1 MTSTSNLSQNTQ
13 NLLTPFSVKSNLS
26 TTSAPKQ
33 NLNNDSNCNQIKIDS
48 RIKSNDF
55 FTKPPLF
62 RQLNETKVDSN
73 FEKTSDKQMDNK
85 LSDGLSAEEITSDS
99 SYLKERVAQEIE
111 KIETWKAITELEMKK
126 KNEQII
132 ELKETN
138 DQLRQRMTTIQS
150 ENNSLKISINA
161 EVSEREE
168 IVTKMQNT
176 REMFVRVKNYVEHIE
191 NRLNSFEEIKHLME
205 KVNERRSQQFDDL
218 TQKFLALDL
227 NHQTIV
233 SDLKQDLSLKESEVF
248 KLDEELKKLMKDFNE
263 CKSEAENSFNALDL
277 TLKSVNEQKESLLIE
292 INELKEQLNAKNDET
307 VEFSKKV
314 DQLTQQLDDLNRLH
328 ESAVDRAEQK
338 ALEFND
344 LRLNLENEIK
354 ELQNKCQLLNSEK
367 ENFEKLIN
375 ELENRIQNLNEENNQ
390 LLETKIEFNHTI
402 DDLNSK
408 LEAIEREKENI
419 ESNAENEKQKLQ
431 KSIEELETNVEILNE
446 KNLELEK
453 LKEENESLIE
463 NLESKANKTLIEK
476 ENVEKE
482 LRRDYEI
489 LKNEFEDKVNEYI
502 NKINDFENKIKDY
515 EIKIE
520 ELEKSKAENETKIN
534 ETLSNN
540 EILKCEKEN
549 LEILLEKEKSSLAIQ
564 IANMTNILESCKTDY
579 NKRIEDKEE
588 RIKEYKRESEK
599 MQYNVEHLSKKC
611 EKIEAEKAH
620 ISRKLQELTLST
632 LRTSASSPDRV
643 CTPKFQ
649 SPIEVQRLSSS
660 TSMKDNSQSLSH
672 LSHSPILQYNDSFT
686 KNDSQFKSKAK
697 KVIEENTKQD
707 VNNQQKQK
715 NLKSKTDFNE
725 NTSNESVYEILSN
738 NKLRKVSKKGG
749 NNQALNKNSN
759 AIRGKPLK
767 PKLDFKPSVKVNMS
781 CIEDDENTNEY
792 DIESND
798 KLDEPLN
805 KKFKDN
811 LFELKTY
818 SRKNVRVENILKG
831 RPTPT
836 KNNDLSWLNF

>member
-1 MTSTSNLSQNTQ
+1 L
-13 NLLTPFSVKSNLS
+13 
-26 TTSAPKQ
+26 
-33 NLNNDSNCNQIKIDS
+33 
-48 RIKSNDF
+48 

-62 RQLNETKVDSN
+62 RQLNETKVDSSV
-73 FEKTSDKQMDNK
+73 EKTEKQMDNK
-85 LSDGLSAEEITSDS
+85 LSDGLSAEEISSDS

-176 REMFVRVKNYVEHIE
+176 REMFVRVKNYVENIE

-233 SDLKQDLSLKESEVF
+233 SDLKQDLSLKESQVL

-277 TLKSVNEQKESLLIE
+277 TLKSVNEQKESLLIA
-292 INELKEQLNAKNDET
+292 INELKEQLKAKNDET
-307 VEFSKKV
+307 DEFSKKV

-390 LLETKIEFNHTI
+390 LLETKIEFNNTI
-402 DDLNSK
+402 NDLNSK

-419 ESNAENEKQKLQ
+419 ESNAEKEKQKLQ
-431 KSIEELETNVEILNE
+431 KSIKELETNVEIFNQ

-463 NLESKANKTLIEK
+463 NLESKANKTFIEK

-482 LRRDYEI
+482 LRHDYEI

-502 NKINDFENKIKDY
+502 NKINDFESKIKDF

-520 ELEKSKAENETKIN
+520 ELEKSKAENETKMN
-534 ETLSNN
+534 ELLSNN
-540 EILKCEKEN
+540 EVLKCEKEN

-611 EKIEAEKAH
+611 EKIESEKAH

-649 SPIEVQRLSSS
+649 SPIEVQRFSSS
-660 TSMKDNSQSLSH
+660 TSMKNNSPSLPL

-707 VNNQQKQK
+707 VNNEQKQK

-725 NTSNESVYEILSN
+725 STSNESVYEILNN

-749 NNQALNKNSN
+749 NSQALNKNSN

-767 PKLDFKPSVKVNMS
+767 PKLDSKPSVKVNMS
-781 CIEDDENTNEY
+781 CIEDE
-792 DIESND
+792 IESID
-798 KLDEPLN
+798 KLDEPMN

-818 SRKNVRVENILKG
+818 SKKNVRVENILKG